1 MINIYEVIDR
11 RLTNISSIKKGS
23 WIDLTNPT
31 LEELE
36 KVIQNTEINKEIITK
51 LLDEEELPRIEK
63 RKEETVIILDTPYV
77 ADNNK
82 HKYRTNPLGIIISE
96 KGYLITVSLK
106 EQPFLDYFK
115 QNEVNNLRGKN
126 KTSFILQIF
135 TMVAGIYQKELTNIN
150 KYIDSRE
157 KILSKS
163 TNNKELIHLLDI
175 EKTLVYFINSL
186 KANEIA
192 LEKIAKGTIIPV
204 EKEDEEL
211 LEDALI
217 ENKQAI
223 EMATIYREI
232 LSSMTDTYATII
244 SNNLNDVMKFL
255 AGITIVFSIPT
266 MVASFIGMNVP
277 LGKVGSSSFSFILI
291 ILLSLLLSLL
301 IAFILKKNIIKT
313 ISKLKEIKL
322 KDHTLDYIVINDGST
337 DQTKKVCKEN
347 KINMIDLPFNLGIGG
362 AVQTGYKYAYY
373 NNYDIA
379 IQYDGDGQHD
389 GNYIKDLIEEI
400 KKGNNIVIG
409 SRFVSE
415 LSTFKSSK
423 MRRLGKEILSILI
436 KIFTGKKIY
445 DPTSGFRAADKEII
459 KLFANDYPSDY
470 PEPDTIVS
478 VIKKGYKVS
487 EVPVKMNE
495 RENGKSSINPLK
507 AVYYMIKVSLA
518 IIVAGASTKKER
530 KDEQ

>member
-1 MINIYEVIDR
+1 M
-11 RLTNISSIKKGS
+11 
-23 WIDLTNPT
+23 
-31 LEELE
+31 
-36 KVIQNTEINKEIITK
+36 KV
-51 LLDEEELPRIEK
+51 L
-63 RKEETVIILDTPYV
+63 
-77 ADNNK
+77 
-82 HKYRTNPLGIIISE
+82 
-96 KGYLITVSLK
+96 
-106 EQPFLDYFK
+106 
-115 QNEVNNLRGKN
+115 
-126 KTSFILQIF
+126 
-135 TMVAGIYQKELTNIN
+135 M
-150 KYIDSRE
+150 
-157 KILSKS
+157 
-163 TNNKELIHLLDI
+163 
-175 EKTLVYFINSL
+175 
-186 KANEIA
+186 
-192 LEKIAKGTIIPV
+192 IIPAYN
-204 EKEDEEL
+204 EE
-211 LEDALI
+211 
-217 ENKQAI
+217 
-223 EMATIYREI
+223 
-232 LSSMTDTYATII
+232 
-244 SNNLNDVMKFL
+244 
-255 AGITIVFSIPT
+255 
-266 MVASFIGMNVP
+266 
-277 LGKVGSSSFSFILI
+277 
-291 ILLSLLLSLL
+291 
-301 IAFILKKNIIKT
+301 KNIIKT

-518 IIVAGASTKKER
+518 IIVAGASRKKER